1 MRPQPVAAGNP
12 LLEGGQSSG
21 ERSDFLITATT
32 PAAVTNP
39 LSLDALEVLDAIDR
53 CGSFAAAGEELHRV
67 PSAISYSVQ
76 KLEERLDI
84 EIFDRS
90 HQRARLTPAGRHL
103 LERGRE
109 LLRASTALARDV
121 REIERGWEPQ
131 LRIAVD
137 ALFPVAPLHPLIER
151 FHAEGRPTRLSLHQ
165 EVLGGTWEALRT
177 GRADL
182 VIGAASRPSLP
193 DVRTRAI
200 GEVTPVF
207 CCARSHPLARAE
219 TPLAPETIRAHYA
232 VAVADSSRTSPPL
245 TTGLL
250 DDQLTLTV
258 DSMERKI
265 EAQVAG
271 LGVGFLPRH
280 RIHEHLASGD
290 LVMLELMTPRPPFA
304 TWMGWRAGDAGRA
317 LDWFLHALDPPLPFS
332 NLLRGA

>member
-1 MRPQPVAAGNP
+1 M
-12 LLEGGQSSG
+12 
-21 ERSDFLITATT
+21 
-32 PAAVTNP
+32 TNP
-39 LSLDALEVLDAIDR
+39 FSLDALEVLDAIDR

-67 PSAISYSVQ
+67 PSAISYTVQ
-76 KLEERLDI
+76 KLEERLNI
-84 EIFDRS
+84 EVFDRS

-137 ALFPVAPLHPLIER
+137 ALFPIAPLHPLIER
-151 FHAEGRPTRLSLHQ
+151 FHAEGRPTRLSVHE
-165 EVLGGTWEALRT
+165 EVLGGTWEALRL

-200 GEVTPVF
+200 GEVEQVF
-207 CCARSHPLARAE
+207 CCAPGHPLAQAE
-219 TPLAPETIRAHYA
+219 TPVAPETVRQHYA
-232 VAVADSSRTSPPL
+232 VAVADSSRASPPL

-258 DSMERKI
+258 DSMHQKI

-280 RIHEHLASGD
+280 RIRELLASGA
-290 LVMLELMTPRPPFA
+290 LLTIELMTPRPGFT
-304 TWMGWRAGDAGRA
+304 TWMGWRAGDEGRA
-317 LDWFLHALDPPLPFS
+317 LDWFLRALDPPLPFS
-332 NLLRGA
+332 NLLEQAHESSPQPE

>member
-1 MRPQPVAAGNP
+1 M
-12 LLEGGQSSG
+12 
-21 ERSDFLITATT
+21 
-32 PAAVTNP
+32 TNP

-67 PSAISYSVQ
+67 PSAISYTVQ
-76 KLEERLDI
+76 KLEERLNI
-84 EIFDRS
+84 EVFDRS

-137 ALFPVAPLHPLIER
+137 ALFPVSPLHPLIER
-151 FHAEGRPTRLSLHQ
+151 FHAEGRPTRLSVHE
-165 EVLGGTWEALRT
+165 EVLGGTWEALRL

-200 GEVTPVF
+200 GEVEAVF
-207 CCARSHPLARAE
+207 CCAPGHPLAEAA
-219 TPLAPETIRAHYA
+219 TPVAPETVRAHYA
-232 VAVADSSRTSPPL
+232 VAVADSSRASPPL

-258 DSMERKI
+258 DSMNQKI
-265 EAQVAG
+265 EAQIAG

-280 RIHEHLASGD
+280 RIRDRLAEGA
-290 LVMLELMTPRPPFA
+290 LVTIELMTPRPPFA
-304 TWMGWRAGDAGRA
+304 TWMGWRAGDEGRA
-317 LDWFLHALDPPLPFS
+317 LDWFLRALDPPLPFS
-332 NLLRGA
+332 RLLDNP

>member
-1 MRPQPVAAGNP
+1 M
-12 LLEGGQSSG
+12 
-21 ERSDFLITATT
+21 
-32 PAAVTNP
+32 TNP

-67 PSAISYSVQ
+67 PSAISYTVQ

-90 HQRARLTPAGRHL
+90 HQRARLTAAGRHL
-103 LERGRE
+103 LDHGRE

-137 ALFPVAPLHPLIER
+137 ALFPIHPLYPLIDR
-151 FHAEGRPTRLSLHQ
+151 FHAEGGPTRLSVHE
-165 EVLGGTWEALRT
+165 EVLGGTWEALRL
-177 GRADL
+177 GRAEL

-193 DVRTRAI
+193 DVRTRSI
-200 GEVTPVF
+200 GEVESVF
-207 CCARSHPLARAE
+207 CCAPEHPLANAE
-219 TPLAPETIRAHYA
+219 QPVAPETIREHYA
-232 VAVADSSRTSPPL
+232 IAVADSSRASPPL

-258 DSMERKI
+258 DSMSQKI

-271 LGVGFLPRH
+271 LGVGFLPSH
-280 RIHEHLASGD
+280 RIRDQLADGR
-290 LVMLELMTPRPPFA
+290 LVTIELMTPRPTFT
-304 TWMGWRAGDAGRA
+304 TWMGWRAGHEGRA
-317 LDWFLHALDPPLPFS
+317 LEWFLRALDPPLPFS
-332 NLLRGA
+332 NLLGQNPASGP

>member
-1 MRPQPVAAGNP
+1 MG
-12 LLEGGQSSG
+12 
-21 ERSDFLITATT
+21 
-32 PAAVTNP
+32 NP

-53 CGSFAAAGEELHRV
+53 RGSFAAAGEELHRV
-67 PSAISYSVQ
+67 PSAISYTVQ
-76 KLEERLDI
+76 RLEERLAI

-137 ALFPVAPLHPLIER
+137 ALFPLSPLHPLIER
-151 FHAEGRPTRLSLHQ
+151 FHEEDRPTRLSLHE
-165 EVLGGTWEALRT
+165 EVLGGTWEALRL

-200 GEVTPVF
+200 GEVQQVF
-207 CCARSHPLARAE
+207 CCAPDHPLAGA
-219 TPLAPETIRAHYA
+219 TAPVAPERIRAHCA
-232 VAVADSSRTSPPL
+232 VAVADSSRVSPPL

-258 DSMERKI
+258 DSMSQKI

-271 LGVGFLPRH
+271 LGVGFLPLH
-280 RIHEHLASGD
+280 RIRGQLARGE
-290 LVMLELMTPRPPFA
+290 LVTIELMTPRPAFT
-304 TWMGWRAGDAGRA
+304 TWMGWRAGHEGRA
-317 LDWFLHALDPPLPFS
+317 LAWFLQALDPPLAFS
-332 NLLRGA
+332 NLLVES